1 MKYESKMFLS
11 SKGVE
16 TKELEINKFFYKKKK
31 RKKETNLGS
40 LVLVVMN

>member
-16 TKELEINKFFYKKKK
+16 TKELEINNLFFLKKKK
-31 RKKETNLGS
+31 RKKQIWG
-40 LVLVVMN
+40 VWYW